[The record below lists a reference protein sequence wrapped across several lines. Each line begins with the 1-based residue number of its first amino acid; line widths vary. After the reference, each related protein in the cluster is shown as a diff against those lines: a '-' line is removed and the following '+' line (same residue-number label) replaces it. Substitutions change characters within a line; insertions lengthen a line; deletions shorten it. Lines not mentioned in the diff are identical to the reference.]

1 MDEKMEGV
9 LGHGVLGS
17 IDGVCSE
24 KATAVLRP
32 LLGDT
37 ILGPGQRAAVSSP
50 APFVGLYFSAAWCGP
65 CRGFTPQLAKW
76 YSESAGRDLLEIVF
90 VSSDS
95 DDSVSTTGRCPGSRC
110 PSARTRAMRSRK
122 GKATL

>member
-37 ILGPGQRAAVSSP
+37 ILGPGQSAAVSSP

-95 DDSVSTTGRCPGSRC
+95 DE
-110 PSARTRAMRSRK
+110 PSFREYYGEMPWLALPFSKDKSDALSER
-122 GKATL
+122 